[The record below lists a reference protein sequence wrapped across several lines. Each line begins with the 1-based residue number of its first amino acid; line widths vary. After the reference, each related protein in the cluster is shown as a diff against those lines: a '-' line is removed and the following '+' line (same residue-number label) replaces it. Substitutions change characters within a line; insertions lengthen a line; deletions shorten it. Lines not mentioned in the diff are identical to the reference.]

1 MDGLVVWHTFFF
13 GTFRTIFFAVGGSPE
28 FVYSVIRS
36 MMQWYIRIIHTYV
49 YVYVTCLYL
58 YMVASPRSTYLSF
71 LNGILEYKMHIFF
84 NSIYMYVCTFNI
96 HIPWQPK
103 PNNDWFP
110 FWMIHVHDSLL
121 PRGKVRPLN
130 FLGLCIH
137 IYIRHTLPGKL
148 TWLAIENHLISN
160 RRYIFIHGYFS
171 IVIH

>member
-28 FVYSVIRS
+28 FVYPVIRS
-36 MMQWYIRIIHTYV
+36 MMQWYIRIIHTYA

-84 NSIYMYVCTFNI
+84 TVFTCMYVHLIYTYPGSRNQTMTGFLFGWSMYMIPYYQGEKFGLWTFWDYVYI
-96 HIPWQPK
+96 YTSDIP
-103 PNNDWFP
+103 
-110 FWMIHVHDSLL
+110 S
-121 PRGKVRPLN
+121 
-130 FLGLCIH
+130 
-137 IYIRHTLPGKL
+137 PGKL

>member
-36 MMQWYIRIIHTYV
+36 MMQWYTRIIHAYV

-71 LNGILEYKMHIFF
+71 LNGILEYKMHIFL

-137 IYIRHTLPGKL
+137 IYIRHTLPRKADMAG
-148 TWLAIENHLISN
+148 N
-160 RRYIFIHGYFS
+160 RKSPDFK
-171 IVIH
+171 